1 MSGPMLRRFLW
12 PLAALI
18 ALPAV
23 VAIIVAAT
31 QWNWHS
37 DEMNFGAF
45 AWITIGAL
53 VLSIAGCAWFLSR
66 LARALA
72 RETIS
77 VLTTAVPASA
87 PRDPQG
93 DVLQQ
98 VAQKLSELMTDASK
112 DQAQLR
118 TIISSMSDGLIATD
132 HEQRILLTND
142 AAAELLAFRIPS
154 GAPARGQLLFDILP
168 IDPVLKA
175 VTEISLT
182 GQSMTVPV
190 GPVAN
195 RYLEVTV
202 CRLPL
207 RPAGFIIVAHDV
219 TETMRYEELR
229 KEFVANVSHE
239 LRTPLTVI
247 RGYVETLQDGAVDD
261 RPRAMQY
268 LATVQKHTQQLTNL
282 VNDLL
287 NLSRLDSMAA
297 IADPTPVS
305 LKRIAKR
312 VADLHAPAAQLK
324 NHTLTVHATPAT
336 VRGDGEQLERAVSN
350 LVENAIKYTR
360 AGGNI
365 GIVVHSDGAS
375 AIIEVTDN
383 GIGIAADDVPRIFE
397 RFYRA
402 DRSRSREMGGTGLGL
417 SIVKHIV
424 QAHGGTIDV
433 TSAPGQGSTFRMRF
447 PATEDSNGENGNDAS
462 ASEVAA

>member
-1 MSGPMLRRFLW
+1 M
-12 PLAALI
+12 
-18 ALPAV
+18 
-23 VAIIVAAT
+23 
-31 QWNWHS
+31 
-37 DEMNFGAF
+37 
-45 AWITIGAL
+45 
-53 VLSIAGCAWFLSR
+53 
-66 LARALA
+66 
-72 RETIS
+72 
-77 VLTTAVPASA
+77 
-87 PRDPQG
+87 
-93 DVLQQ
+93 
-98 VAQKLSELMTDASK
+98 
-112 DQAQLR
+112 
-118 TIISSMSDGLIATD
+118 
-132 HEQRILLTND
+132 
-142 AAAELLAFRIPS
+142 
-154 GAPARGQLLFDILP
+154 LP
-168 IDPVLKA
+168 IDRVLKA

-182 GQSMTVPV
+182 GQSMTVAV

-247 RGYVETLQDGAVDD
+247 KGYVETLQDGAVDD

-287 NLSRLDSMAA
+287 NLSRLDATAA
-297 IADPTPVS
+297 IANPTHVS
-305 LKRIAKR
+305 LQRIARR
-312 VADLHAPAAQLK
+312 VADLHAPAAQRE
-324 NHTLTVHATPAT
+324 NHGLTVHAGAAA
-336 VRGDGEQLERAVSN
+336 VLGDSEQLERAVSN

-360 AGGNI
+360 EGGKVD
-365 GIVVHSDGAS
+365 IVVHSDGAQ
-375 AIIEVTDN
+375 AIVEVTDN

-433 TSAPGQGSTFRMRF
+433 TSAPGQGSTFRMTF
-447 PATEDSNGENGNDAS
+447 PAVEDSNGENGNDHNN